1 MKVILAKTAGF
12 CMGVRRAMEKVLA
25 EANKGKGPISTFGP
39 LIHNTQVMEL
49 LESKGVTTVEEISG
63 LETGTLVIRAHGIP
77 PDQRAHLKASGLR
90 LIDATCPRVARVQ
103 AIIRRHTKK
112 GYMAVI
118 VGDKDHP
125 EVIGLLGYSDGQAW
139 VISQV
144 SEVETLPQAEKVCVV
159 AQTTQD
165 EENYREIQKAIKKRF
180 SNTLVFDTI
189 CDATHSRQG
198 EVRSFAGQVDGVVV
212 VGGYHSGNT
221 RRIVQVSKA
230 AGLPTFHVETE
241 KELTDEMFSNM
252 QTVGVTAGAST
263 PNWMIKNV
271 VKEIESILSKRESF
285 FGRYIRLIFK
295 VLLLCNVLVALGAFS
310 LSHAATI
317 LSGGRPD
324 LIHPSLAFLYVYA
337 MYVMNRF
344 LDKGASTYNDPERA
358 NFYRKHRVWLI
369 LTGLGAILGALFLSY
384 FLGIPIF
391 FAMAGFIILGVIYS
405 IPVVPTGRR
414 RVWRYAR
421 IKDIPGSK
429 TLSEALAWGAVIAL
443 LPLLEPV
450 QAHWFQTVIA
460 FLFVFSIVYV
470 VSGLFDIFQ
479 VQGDRIVGAETLPI
493 ILGEKRTL
501 RLLKGVIILGAV
513 VLILAPLLG
522 PVGPFSYLLLFC
534 FLSLFLSL
542 LTYEKR
548 WLYPGNRLEALV
560 EGNFFLA
567 GLLGLIWYLAQ

>member
-1 MKVILAKTAGF
+1 
-12 CMGVRRAMEKVLA
+12 MGVRRAMEKVLA

-49 LESKGVTTVEEISG
+49 LESKGVTAVEDISG
-63 LETGTLVIRAHGIP
+63 LETGTLIIRAHGIP
-77 PDQRAHLKASGLR
+77 PDQRAHLKASGLQ

-103 AIIRRHTKK
+103 ALIRYHTKK

-125 EVIGLLGYSDGQAW
+125 EVIGLLGYSNGQAS
-139 VISQV
+139 VINQV
-144 SEVETLPQAEKVCVV
+144 SEVETLPHAEKVCVV

-165 EENYREIQKAIKKRF
+165 EENFREIQNAIKRRY

-221 RRIVQVSKA
+221 QRIVQVSKA

-241 KELTDEMFSNM
+241 KELTDEMLSNM

-271 VKEIESILSKRESF
+271 VKEIETILSRRESF
-285 FGRYIRLIFK
+285 LGRWIRRLLK
-295 VLLLCNVLVALGAFS
+295 VLLLCNLLVALGALA
-310 LSHAATI
+310 LSYAATI
-317 LSGGRPD
+317 LSGVKPD
-324 LIHPSLAFLYVYA
+324 LIHPSLAFFYVYA

-369 LTGLGAILGALFLSY
+369 LTGFGSIIGALGLSY
-384 FLGIPIF
+384 FLGIPDF
-391 FAMAGFIILGVIYS
+391 LAMAGLIILGILYS
-405 IPVVPTGRR
+405 IPIVPTDRIR
-414 RVWRYAR
+414 FWRYAR

-429 TLSEALAWGAVIAL
+429 TLSEALAWGVVIAL

-450 QAHWFQTVIA
+450 EISWFQAITA
-460 FLFVFSIVYV
+460 FLFVSSMVYV

-479 VQGDRIVGAETLPI
+479 VQGDRIVGTETLPI
-493 ILGEKRTL
+493 ILGENRTL
-501 RLLKGVIILGAV
+501 QLLKGVIIFGAL
-513 VLILAPLLG
+513 VLIIAPLIG
-522 PVGPFSYLLLFC
+522 PVGHFSYLLLLC

-548 WLYPGNRLEALV
+548 WLYPGNRLEVLV
-560 EGNFFLA
+560 EGNFFFA
-567 GLLGLIWYLAQ
+567 GMLGLIWHLLQ